1 MIKTKDILR
10 LTFTLLLITS
20 IVAAALAGVN
30 AVTGPIIAGLQA
42 QKIQDSVSAVLPG
55 GGEKLESYPDETG
68 IVQAVYASANGYAV
82 QVAPNG
88 FGGSIVMMVGVKDG
102 AVSGLS
108 VISHTETPSLGAVI
122 AGSDT
127 AGNAFRDQFTGL
139 TGEVAVTKDGGSV
152 DSVTGATISS
162 RAVVTGINAA
172 LACAAELEVT
182 K

>member
-20 IVAAALAGVN
+20 LVAAALAGVN
-30 AVTGPIIAGLQA
+30 AITRPIINQLQA

-55 GGEKLESYPDETG
+55 GGEKLESFPDQNG
-68 IVQAVYASANGYAV
+68 LVQAVYASENGYAI

-108 VISHTETPSLGAVI
+108 VISHAETPSLGAVI
-122 AGSDT
+122 GESSDN
-127 AGNAFRDQFTGL
+127 GNTFRNQFVGQS
-139 TGEVAVTKDGGSV
+139 GELKVDKDGGEIDALS
-152 DSVTGATISS
+152 SATISS
-162 RAVVTGINAA
+162 RAVVTGVNAA
-172 LACAAELEVT
+172 LACAAELEVA